1 MRTCEN
7 VPHQV
12 CSAPRT
18 PGRPSAHLR
27 QRELTGLNQRGVP
40 VPGVLGPAH
49 SSGGTALLRTLPP
62 AWGLEIP
69 GLRPTA
75 LSHPCQPHTRPAH
88 CHLIFALG
96 LGLAW
101 LLVDPA
107 LGWLP
112 FSPGHSSVCVS
123 RWTGQTLCWVGA
135 PITLLLGV
143 QSAPLSTPLTLAC
156 YLGKA
161 GSGVREGGEEG
172 GKEEAPS

>member
-12 CSAPRT
+12 CSASRT
-18 PGRPSAHLR
+18 PGRPGAHLR

-49 SSGGTALLRTLPP
+49 SSGSTALLRTLPP

-112 FSPGHSSVCVS
+112 FSPGHSSVRVS

-135 PITLLLGV
+135 PITLPLGV

-161 GSGVREGGEEG
+161 GSGVREGGEGG

>member
-1 MRTCEN
+1 M
-7 VPHQV
+7 
-12 CSAPRT
+12 
-18 PGRPSAHLR
+18 
-27 QRELTGLNQRGVP
+27 
-40 VPGVLGPAH
+40 
-49 SSGGTALLRTLPP
+49 
-62 AWGLEIP
+62 
-69 GLRPTA
+69 PTA

-88 CHLIFALG
+88 CHLIFALR

-101 LLVDPA
+101 LLVDST

-123 RWTGQTLCWVGA
+123 RWTGQMLCWVGA

-161 GSGVREGGEEG
+161 GSGVREGGEG
-172 GKEEAPS
+172 GARKRLLPEREETWELGNGKGQGPPPTHGFLSPPPPSANTWHGHKQGLCSLPLGQDWVKEAKNRQQGVR